1 MTPMSPEAADLI
13 AVDPQAVHGRG
24 QVRGTRI
31 PASVVLDYLAAGMRE
46 VAITE
51 EYPTLTAEGI
61 RAAAVGGAGLAR
73 EEIQDLP
80 IQAS

>member
-1 MTPMSPEAADLI
+1 LPWILRWSTDE
-13 AVDPQAVHGRG
+13 GRCG
-24 QVRGTRI
+24 GTRI
-31 PASVVLDYLAAGMRE
+31 PASVVLDYLAAGMSE

-61 RAAAVGGAGLAR
+61 RAAAVCGAELAR
-73 EEIQDLP
+73 EEILDLP